1 MIPND
6 NNKMNEAFGGKKSV
20 YATLNFIIVRTGRLH
35 THITSNKN
43 LYLTRYVSS
52 IRLSLKTDI
61 KKKDNK
67 NPSSKDK

>member
-1 MIPND
+1 MIPNK
-6 NNKMNEAFGGKKSV
+6 NGKIKEAFGGKKSV
-20 YATLNFIIVRTGRLH
+20 YATLNLTIVRTGRLH

-43 LYLTRYVSS
+43 LYVMRYVSS